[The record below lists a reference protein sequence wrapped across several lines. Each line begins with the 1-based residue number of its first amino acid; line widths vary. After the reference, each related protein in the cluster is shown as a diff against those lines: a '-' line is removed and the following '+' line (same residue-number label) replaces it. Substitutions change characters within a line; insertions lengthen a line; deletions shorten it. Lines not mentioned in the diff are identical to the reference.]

1 MGKDGGVG
9 ACGFSLISPEELLLS
24 PSSELTMHSRLQDGG
39 LAFEAG
45 VTLLSADFEADSNDS
60 PRAVCVLVDSVSRS
74 LACSC
79 GAEVV
84 VEFSELVVFV
94 SAEVLCSFLSWFS
107 ALLLLSDGALSFFLK
122 RFRLR
127 R

>member
-9 ACGFSLISPEELLLS
+9 ACGFSLISPEELLS

-39 LAFEAG
+39 LAFEAEG
-45 VTLLSADFEADSNDS
+45 FPVLSDFEADSNDS
-60 PRAVCVLVDSVSRS
+60 ARAVCVLVDSVSRS
-74 LACSC
+74 LAFSC
-79 GAEVV
+79 GTEVV
-84 VEFSELVVFV
+84 VEFSGLVVFV

-107 ALLLLSDGALSFFLK
+107 ALLLFSDNALSFFLK
-122 RFRLR
+122 RFLLR

>member
-24 PSSELTMHSRLQDGG
+24 PSSELIMHSRLQDGG

-45 VTLLSADFEADSNDS
+45 VTLLSDFEADSNDS
-60 PRAVCVLVDSVSRS
+60 ARAVCVLVESVSRS
-74 LACSC
+74 LAFSC

-94 SAEVLCSFLSWFS
+94 SAEVVCSFLSWFS
-107 ALLLLSDGALSFFLK
+107 ALLLLSDDVLSFFLN